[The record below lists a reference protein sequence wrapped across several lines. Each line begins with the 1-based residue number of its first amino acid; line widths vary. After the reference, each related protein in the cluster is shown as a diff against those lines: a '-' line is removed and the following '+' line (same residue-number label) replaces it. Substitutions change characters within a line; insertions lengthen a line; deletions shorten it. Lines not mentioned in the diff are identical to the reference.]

1 MSGNK
6 LLARK
11 LRIINYKQKCEH
23 WYLKRVCY
31 YLLLCGIDF
40 QTFDY

>member
-11 LRIINYKQKCEH
+11 LRIINYKQKFLN
-23 WYLKRVCY
+23 WYLKTYVTAYRFVT
-31 YLLLCGIDF
+31 LIFGL
-40 QTFDY
+40 